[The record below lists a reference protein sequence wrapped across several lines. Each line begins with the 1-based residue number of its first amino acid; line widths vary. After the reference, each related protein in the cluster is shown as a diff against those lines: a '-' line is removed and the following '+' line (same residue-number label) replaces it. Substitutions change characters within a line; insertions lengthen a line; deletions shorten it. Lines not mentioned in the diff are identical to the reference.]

1 MPFGLCLRHCDGS
14 SGDFPLKR
22 VCRVSKLAFVEALW
36 KGEFMK
42 FLIQFVVL
50 INLACLMVPLPVLAE
65 TKEPITL
72 PIASET
78 LASAPA
84 ATSAMLPTESA
95 NTNAPTISS
104 QESPDG
110 LRMNFRGAPLN
121 MVLDYLSDAAG
132 FIINK
137 TADVRGTVEVWS
149 KQPVTKDE
157 AVELL
162 SSVLKKNGYGV
173 TRNGRILTILAMDT
187 AKTSSELPVVTGIEP
202 EDVEKSDEI
211 ETRIIPVR
219 YANVTQL
226 VPNLQLLLP
235 TSATLA
241 ANESANTLIL
251 VATKSDIKRML
262 KIVQALDTS
271 IASVSTI
278 KVIPLQYS
286 DAKDTA
292 AMITQLFAQ
301 NSNPGNGNFGGGPN
315 FGGPG
320 GPGGG
325 PGGFFR
331 AAMQAAANANA
342 RNGNA
347 AATRVVAVA
356 DERSNSVVVSAAPG
370 MVSAIEDM
378 LKELDRQV
386 ADETELRV
394 FKLTNADP
402 TELADQLTKLFP
414 DETNSAN
421 NNNNNNPGVPFFR
434 RGPFGQVNN
443 ANASNTSDRSRKMG
457 KVLAVPDPRTA
468 CLIVTASKTLMPQI
482 ADMIAELD
490 SNKGKKEVVSYFELQ
505 NADPQDVYQNLQ
517 DLFNRST
524 VRMQNNNNRN
534 SLLGANNP
542 LTLRETTGNQQPT
555 IGSTLSRSAMGASGA
570 GGVGAIGR

>member
-1 MPFGLCLRHCDGS
+1 M
-14 SGDFPLKR
+14 K
-22 VCRVSKLAFVEALW
+22 KLFVIIILTGIA
-36 KGEFMK
+36 GRAPA
-42 FLIQFVVL
+42 QS
-50 INLACLMVPLPVLAE
+50 AATE
-65 TKEPITL
+65 TKPEGATPAVT
-72 PIASET
+72 SE
-78 LASAPA
+78 PA
-84 ATSAMLPTESA
+84 ASPPAAASTTPGTTNTSANPGEAIISA
-95 NTNAPTISS
+95 ENTTN
-104 QESPDG
+104 G

-137 TADVRGTVEVWS
+137 TTDVRGTVEVWS

-162 SSVLKKNGYGV
+162 SSVLKKNGYAV

-187 AKTSSELPVVTGIEP
+187 AKTSSELEVVSGTDP
-202 EDVEKSDEI
+202 DDVEKSDEI
-211 ETRIIPVR
+211 ETRIIPVHF
-219 YANVTQL
+219 ANAAQL
-226 VPNLQLLLP
+226 VPNLQILLP

-286 DAKDTA
+286 DAKDIAT
-292 AMITQLFAQ
+292 MITQLFAQ
-301 NSNPGNGNFGGGPN
+301 NSTQGTPGGPN
-315 FGGPG
+315 FGPG

-325 PGGFFR
+325 GPGGFLR
-331 AAMQAAANANA
+331 AAMQAAANANS
-342 RNGNA
+342 RGGNA

-356 DERSNSVVVSAAPG
+356 DERSNSVVVSAAPTL
-370 MVSAIEDM
+370 VSTIEDM

-394 FKLTNADP
+394 FRLTNADP
-402 TELADQLTKLFP
+402 SELADQLTKLFP
-414 DETNSAN
+414 DETNTAN
-421 NNNNNNPGVPFFR
+421 NNNNPNVPFFR
-434 RGPFGQVNN
+434 RGGFGAANN
-443 ANASNTSDRSRKMG
+443 ANANNGSNRARKMG

-482 ADMIAELD
+482 AEMISELD
-490 SNKGKKEVVSYFELQ
+490 GNKGKKEIVSYFELQ

-534 SLLGANNP
+534 SLLGQNNP
-542 LTLRETTGNQQPT
+542 LTLRETTGNQQST
-555 IGSTLSRSAMGASGA
+555 IGTTLGRPGGA
-570 GGVGAIGR
+570 GGAGGIGAGMGALGR